1 MLGLLAP
8 AMTLLKEVARGARV
22 LLTEIP
28 KLNTEDIWE
37 ALYDSLVPLKGP
49 LGKCPALH
57 SDGPVFSLE
66 EGHLC
71 AV

>member
-1 MLGLLAP
+1 MFGLLAP
-8 AMTLLKEVARGARV
+8 TMTLLREVARDVRV

-28 KLNTEDIWE
+28 KLNIEDIWK

-49 LGKCPALH
+49 LVKCPALH
-57 SDGPVFSLE
+57 SGGPVFSLE